1 MEGPDQDTLRT
12 RKTLL
17 SRIKNLEDAASWME
31 FVQTYER
38 LVKGIA
44 RRKGVSEVLAEDVA
58 QEVFRGVAQKI
69 HNFQHANHKGSF
81 RKWLCQMVR
90 WRADDMM
97 RDQARHPAPPISP
110 HTEEEATATSDKIAA
125 EDHFAD
131 DLEAEARRQLLH
143 LALKRLQSRVNPR
156 QIQMFQCLVFE
167 GWDVTKV
174 ASMFKTNP
182 AAVYV
187 AKHRVA
193 SKLRA
198 EIERLQRELE

>member
-1 MEGPDQDTLRT
+1 M
-12 RKTLL
+12 
-17 SRIKNLEDAASWME
+17 
-31 FVQTYER
+31 
-38 LVKGIA
+38 
-44 RRKGVSEVLAEDVA
+44 
-58 QEVFRGVAQKI
+58 
-69 HNFQHANHKGSF
+69 
-81 RKWLCQMVR
+81 
-90 WRADDMM
+90 
-97 RDQARHPAPPISP
+97 
-110 HTEEEATATSDKIAA
+110 
-125 EDHFAD
+125 
-131 DLEAEARRQLLH
+131 
-143 LALKRLQSRVNPR
+143 SRVNPR